1 MSNSEWHSWRPEG
14 RPRTNPQSSPYAER
28 APRPQVA
35 EDTLK
40 TAEIQVERKRFV
52 VMLKENERG
61 RFLRITEEGSAKRD
75 SIMIP
80 APGLADF
87 KKLLDEMV
95 SDAAKTPPPS
105 AA

>member
-1 MSNSEWHSWRPEG
+1 MA
-14 RPRTNPQSSPYAER
+14 SSGAGFVDEFKAAVAR
-28 APRPQVA
+28 HAPRQFFGGFEAVKLVNRVSRLVA
-35 EDTLK
+35 
-40 TAEIQVERKRFV
+40 
-52 VMLKENERG
+52 MLKENERG
-61 RFLRITEEGSAKRD
+61 RFLRITEDGGKMRN

>member
-1 MSNSEWHSWRPEG
+1 M
-14 RPRTNPQSSPYAER
+14 
-28 APRPQVA
+28 A

-40 TAEIQVERKRFV
+40 TGEVQVERKRFV
-52 VMLKENERG
+52 AMLKENERG
-61 RFLRITEEGSAKRD
+61 RFLRITEDGGKMRN

-95 SDAAKTPPPS
+95 ADAAKTPPTS